1 VLTNCREAQKKTNKK
16 LQAPT
21 NASRNVDAKLR
32 ITEHMEASITPD

>member
-1 VLTNCREAQKKTNKK
+1 VLTNCREAQKKNK